1 MSSPLVRR
9 RARSTWRF
17 ARRAIRSTPAARSWW
32 TPVDGS
38 SASSAVSPRAGAT
51 LVPPPADR
59 TRSDDD
65 EPRRGAGREEPL
77 PATRD
82 APVGGKAVLEGV
94 MMRGVKTWAVA
105 VRKPAP
111 EDAAPGTLGEIAIST
126 FPIKSRRRRRRL
138 SRLPVVRG
146 VVALGES
153 LGIGLRALG
162 ISANAQLP

>member
-1 MSSPLVRR
+1 MSHSGGDARAQPL
-9 RARSTWRF
+9 T
-17 ARRAIRSTPAARSWW
+17 
-32 TPVDGS
+32 
-38 SASSAVSPRAGAT
+38 
-51 LVPPPADR
+51 
-59 TRSDDD
+59 
-65 EPRRGAGREEPL
+65 
-77 PATRD
+77 ATRD
-82 APVGGKAVLEGV
+82 APVGGQAVLEGV

-126 FPIKSRRRRRRL
+126 FPIKSRRRRRL

-162 ISANAQLP
+162 ISANAQLPEDESKDGAEDGSGDQEISGAAWFFTVLVSVVFVIGLFFVVHFCLTILCKHK